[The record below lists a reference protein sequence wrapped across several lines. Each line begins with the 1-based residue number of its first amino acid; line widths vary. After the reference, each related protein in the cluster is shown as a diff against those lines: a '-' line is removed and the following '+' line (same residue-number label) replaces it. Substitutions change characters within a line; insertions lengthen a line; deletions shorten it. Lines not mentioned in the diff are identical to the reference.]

1 MDAEM
6 VEKCKEKIINAVE
19 KYMTES
25 ADANFDI
32 ASKMIKEDMEKE
44 NGPTWVC
51 IIGEA
56 FAFNVKSQN
65 ELFLYCYLGN
75 YGILLYKC

>member
-1 MDAEM
+1 
-6 VEKCKEKIINAVE
+6 
-19 KYMTES
+19 
-25 ADANFDI
+25 
-32 ASKMIKEDMEKE
+32 MIKEDMEKD

-65 ELFLYCYLGN
+65 ELFLYCYLQN

>member
-1 MDAEM
+1 
-6 VEKCKEKIINAVE
+6 
-19 KYMTES
+19 
-25 ADANFDI
+25 
-32 ASKMIKEDMEKE
+32 MIKEDMEKE

-51 IIGEA
+51 MIGEA

>member
-1 MDAEM
+1 
-6 VEKCKEKIINAVE
+6 
-19 KYMTES
+19 
-25 ADANFDI
+25 
-32 ASKMIKEDMEKE
+32 MIKEDMEKE

-56 FAFNVKSQN
+56 FAFNVKS
-65 ELFLYCYLGN
+65 EHEAFLYCYLGN